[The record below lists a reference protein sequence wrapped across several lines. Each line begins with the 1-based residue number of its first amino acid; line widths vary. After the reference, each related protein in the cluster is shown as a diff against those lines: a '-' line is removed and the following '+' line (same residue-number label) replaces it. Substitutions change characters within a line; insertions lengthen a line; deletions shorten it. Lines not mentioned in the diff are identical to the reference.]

1 MQFKSES
8 RLSVPVTISDH
19 IEGGDLAYVTLVEY
33 GDYQCPFC
41 GQAYG
46 LIKDIQR
53 EMARQLRFVFRNFPL
68 TGPHPFAE
76 AAAEAAESAGA
87 QGKFWEMHDLLYEN
101 QDKLGEDL
109 LVDAASKLG
118 LDVRRFVDD
127 INEGRFRERVKLD
140 FKGGVRSGVNGTPCF
155 FVNGARFYGSLE
167 SGELAA
173 DLARHGREESLK

>member
-1 MQFKSES
+1 MQSTPEAT
-8 RLSVPVTISDH
+8 LSVPVTKSDH
-19 IEGGDLAYVTLVEY
+19 IMGGDLASVTLVEY

-46 LIKDIQR
+46 LVKEIQR
-53 EMARQLRFVFRNFPL
+53 EMAHRLRFVFRNFPL

-87 QGKFWEMHDLLYEN
+87 QGRFWEMHDLLYEN
-101 QDKLGEDL
+101 QDRLGEEL
-109 LVDAASKLG
+109 LVGAASRLG
-118 LDVRRFVDD
+118 LDVGRFADD
-127 INEGRFRERVKLD
+127 INAGKFRERVKLD

-155 FVNGARFYGSLE
+155 FVNGDRFDGSWA

-173 DLARHGREESLK
+173 DLARRGRK